1 MILVMVEL
9 MDGGIPRT
17 CAPFKAFGGGRVEP
31 FHPNF
36 VKPLGTGFTRSNVA
50 DEAPRMPS

>member
-50 DEAPRMPS
+50 DEAPRMPL